1 MKLFNALLAVA
12 VCTGLVFAQAATTT
26 PAASAAPTK
35 AAKAAKSSEMKV
47 NGTVVS
53 VDAISNTL
61 ILKVGKKE
69 DTMNTNMET
78 KITNAGNVVTLG
90 DLTAGE
96 KVKVECK
103 KEEGKMMAMEIK
115 VVPTAVASAK
125 KPATPKK

>member
-26 PAASAAPTK
+26 TTTTTTTKTKVAKTSA
-35 AAKAAKSSEMKV
+35 MKV
-47 NGTVVS
+47 TGTVVS

-69 DTMNTNMET
+69 DTLNTNMET

-103 KEEGKMMAMEIK
+103 KEEGKTIAMEIK
-115 VVPTAVASAK
+115 VVPAATAAAK
-125 KPATPKK
+125 KPAEPKK